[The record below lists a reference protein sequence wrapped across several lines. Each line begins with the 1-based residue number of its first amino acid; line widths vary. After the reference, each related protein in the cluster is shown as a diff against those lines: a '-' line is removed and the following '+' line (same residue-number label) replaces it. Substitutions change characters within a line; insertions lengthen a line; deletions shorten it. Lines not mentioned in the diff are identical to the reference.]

1 MATPYK
7 QASPRPTR
15 KVAAGVSAATVAT
28 LIAFFA
34 LRLFGVNIPADVALA
49 LATVALGAVMYFV
62 PPSRDDE
69 PVPAA
74 RRRHDPIN

>member
-1 MATPYK
+1 MRQRTN
-7 QASPRPTR
+7 RPIR

-28 LIAFFA
+28 LVTFFA

-49 LATVALGAVMYFV
+49 LATVVLGTVMYFT
-62 PPSRDDE
+62 PPASTDE

-74 RRRHDPIN
+74 RRRRDPMSH